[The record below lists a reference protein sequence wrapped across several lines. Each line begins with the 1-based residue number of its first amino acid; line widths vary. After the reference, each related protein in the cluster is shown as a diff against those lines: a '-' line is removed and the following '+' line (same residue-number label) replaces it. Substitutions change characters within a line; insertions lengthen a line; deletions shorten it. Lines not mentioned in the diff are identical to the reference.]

1 MMNIRTK
8 AAAGTALAGALLLS
22 VGFAAPANA
31 QPPIQIQDG
40 LVNVAIGD
48 VTILEDVN
56 IGVAANVVAQV
67 CGLKVG
73 PVAVL
78 GQAVDRSGDTETVC
92 TIGDQTVDLM
102 QNT

>member
-31 QPPIQIQDG
+31 QIAIQDG

-48 VTILEDVN
+48 ITILEDVN
-56 IGVAANVVAQV
+56 IGVAANVAAAV
-67 CGLKVG
+67 CGVKVG

-92 TIGDQTVDLM
+92 EIGGQSIDLM

>member
-1 MMNIRTK
+1 MNIRTK

-78 GQAVDRSGDTETVC
+78 GQAVDRSDDTTTVC
-92 TIGDQTVDLM
+92 ESDLGPVTIE
-102 QNT
+102 QNAG